1 MSNLPLPNASGSPI
15 GDEPYHT
22 AIDKAGFKVT
32 PALLDEVKRL
42 HRAALN
48 EALVLRA
55 FSTVRAAQ
63 RRKAAQ

>member
-1 MSNLPLPNASGSPI
+1 MNASTPQFTHESPA
-15 GDEPYHT
+15 GDEAYRNE
-22 AIDKAGFKVT
+22 IDKAGFKVT

-55 FSTVRAAQ
+55 FNSVRAAQ
-63 RRKAAQ
+63 RRKAAS

>member
-1 MSNLPLPNASGSPI
+1 MSNLPLPNASTPSA
-15 GDEPYHT
+15 GDEPYRT
-22 AIDKAGFKVT
+22 AIDQAGFKVT

-63 RRKAAQ
+63 RRRTAP

>member
-1 MSNLPLPNASGSPI
+1 MSTPTPPNTNGASI
-15 GDEPYHT
+15 GDDLYHT

-63 RRKAAQ
+63 RRRTAS

>member
-1 MSNLPLPNASGSPI
+1 MSTQIPLNPNAAEG
-15 GDEPYHT
+15 GDDPYHT

-63 RRKAAQ
+63 RRRTAS

>member
-1 MSNLPLPNASGSPI
+1 MNAQPPHFPHESPT
-15 GDEPYHT
+15 GDEAYRNE
-22 AIDKAGFKVT
+22 IDKAGFKVT

-55 FSTVRAAQ
+55 FNAVRAAQ
-63 RRKAAQ
+63 RRKAAL